1 MLCCATLAAAV
12 CLSFAW
18 AQYSSAG
25 SLADDHR
32 AEVFA
37 ETIMTYVVETCPTPT
52 RDTVIDNELLR
63 LMEAP
68 FGMGD
73 ESDEMQWLETLGK
86 DRIAPQMTDID
97 KRLQAIVFV
106 GASGIVEQLEYTNL
120 LTDEDHLQSDN
131 YLEVEAEKYGRALYL
146 LDLMDCLY
154 PSAEEVKNPPMASG
168 LGEKGDELWRNVSQ
182 AIYAGNCKMEYL
194 LFMRSYLETD
204 FASVLPEDREAVN
217 TNIMNAHEHYIEPAS
232 VAERCEEFT

>member
-1 MLCCATLAAAV
+1 MLCCAALAAAV

-18 AQYSSAG
+18 ARYSSAG

-32 AEVFA
+32 AEEFA
-37 ETIMTYVVETCPTPT
+37 ETIMTYVADTCPTPA
-52 RDTVIDNELLR
+52 RDATMDEELLR

-86 DRIAPQMTDID
+86 DSIASQMTDID
-97 KRLQAIVFV
+97 KRGLAIVFV
-106 GASGIVEQLEYTNL
+106 GAFGIVEQLKYTNL

-131 YLEVEAEKYGRALYL
+131 YLEVEAEQYGRALYL
-146 LDLMDCLY
+146 LDLMDCIW
-154 PSAEEVKNPPMASG
+154 PSAEEVRNPPMASG
-168 LGEKGDELWRNVSQ
+168 LGEKGDELWRNVSRS
-182 AIYAGNCKMEYL
+182 IYTGNCPMEYL
-194 LFMRSYLETD
+194 LFMRSYFETD
-204 FASVLPEDREAVN
+204 FASILPDDRDAAYADL
-217 TNIMNAHEHYIEPAS
+217 MRAHEHYTEPAS